1 MMDLSKFTSNKKIL
15 SIIVNVV
22 NSVRYRPVR
31 PEYTVPAGNP
41 VRLTPM
47 FRIGKN
53 TDRFGLV
60 PTVPANIGCTGR
72 YLNTGPKHKKACFV
86 NFDIFK
92 GKIVILLNPNSKTL
106 ALPSSRTARFLSF
119 FLSHALSQLLCS
131 LTLSANLSLTLSAA
145 PLLCLSLA
153 AAALSLTLCLND
165 LVYVRYN
172 LLLRERYVFKYIQFL
187 F

>member
-1 MMDLSKFTSNKKIL
+1 MGVLI
-15 SIIVNVV
+15 NVV
-22 NSVRYRPVR
+22 NSVPYWPVR
-31 PEYTVPAGNP
+31 PEYTISVGNP

-53 TDRFGLV
+53 
-60 PTVPANIGCTGR
+60 TGR

-106 ALPSSRTARFLSF
+106 ALPSSHTALFLSF

-131 LTLSANLSLTLSAA
+131 LNLSANLSLTLSAA
-145 PLLCLSLA
+145 PLLCLSPS
-153 AAALSLTLCLND
+153 AALSLTPSLAAATLS
-165 LVYVRYN
+165 LT
-172 LLLRERYVFKYIQFL
+172 LRCSVSHSPFE
-187 F
+187 